1 MDKLK
6 GTKSGKTTSST
17 ASVSLI
23 MKMDKLKGKKS
34 GKTTSYT
41 AKFLASTT
49 KETRFARSTTLLM
62 SEKASIINKPRALGK
77 DVVKKY

>member
-23 MKMDKLKGKKS
+23 MKMDKLKGTKS

-41 AKFLASTT
+41 AKFLASMK
-49 KETRFARSTTLLM
+49 KEKRYARSTTLLM
-62 SEKASIINKPRALGK
+62 SAKASIINKPRSLEK
-77 DVVKKY
+77 DVA

>member
-6 GTKSGKTTSST
+6 GT
-17 ASVSLI
+17 
-23 MKMDKLKGKKS
+23 KS

-62 SEKASIINKPRALGK
+62 SEKATTKSTSTKLIVTPIKPSKSVLPTRENSCTRSLMVRAA
-77 DVVKKY
+77 